1 MPLEILFYFPEGP
14 SFSHRL
20 RTTHTVSPNCSR
32 KSFFAK
38 LGGLIAAIGILPK
51 VLAKPETRAAA
62 PTVPTAIA
70 LRPEQRAVPRQEG
83 SF

>member
-1 MPLEILFYFPEGP
+1 M
-14 SFSHRL
+14 
-20 RTTHTVSPNCSR
+20 
-32 KSFFAK
+32 
-38 LGGLIAAIGILPK
+38 GGLIAAIGILPK